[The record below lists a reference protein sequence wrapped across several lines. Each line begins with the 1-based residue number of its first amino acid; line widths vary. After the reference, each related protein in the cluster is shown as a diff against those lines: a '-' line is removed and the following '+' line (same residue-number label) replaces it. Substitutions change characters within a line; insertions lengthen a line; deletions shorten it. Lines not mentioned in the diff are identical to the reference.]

1 MVGFAVGGLPATA
14 LAALVVWLPAAALVG
29 FAEVTLALEFLLV
42 PDAAFGLRAAL
53 PGLLV
58 AVLVDWV
65 DLVLAVFFAW
75 VFLALMPA
83 FMASPAT
90 SFKAADAM
98 V

>member
-1 MVGFAVGGLPATA
+1 MAAGFLPATA
-14 LAALVVWLPAAALVG
+14 LVAWVVWLPAAGLVG
-29 FAEVTLALEFLLV
+29 FAEDALALEFLLV

-53 PGLLV
+53 VGFLV
-58 AVLVDWV
+58 AVLAGLV

-90 SFKAADAM
+90 SFKAAEAM

>member
-1 MVGFAVGGLPATA
+1 MGSLPATA

-29 FAEVTLALEFLLV
+29 FAEVALALEFLLV
-42 PDAAFGLRAAL
+42 LDAAFGLGAAL

-58 AVLVDWV
+58 VVLVDWVDWV

>member
-1 MVGFAVGGLPATA
+1 MAG
-14 LAALVVWLPAAALVG
+14 LAAGFLPEAVLAAM
-29 FAEVTLALEFLLV
+29 ALEFLLV

-53 PGLLV
+53 RGLLA
-58 AVLVDWV
+58 AVLV

-83 FMASPAT
+83 FIASPAT